1 MFIFTSQNSNNMRYE
16 YRYEMRGFDG
26 PTTRD
31 NFRPIKTLMRMQSR
45 GEFLTKEEK
54 LEGKA
59 YIWNEN
65 TLSWDI
71 NN

>member
-54 LEGKA
+54 NHITKQAE
-59 YIWNEN
+59 
-65 TLSWDI
+65 I
-71 NN
+71 NRKKKK